1 MPSDTSEV
9 DAAVV
14 TRLLTDA
21 TLAAL
26 MPDGVYWDVPPI
38 NKRRFVVVSQSTH
51 EDWYQ
56 FGGEAFERISYLI
69 KAVEDQSAGANV
81 KAAAQRIHV
90 LLQDATFTIPGYTL
104 MKCQRSERIRVTEAD
119 EQNTEIRWQQRGGYY
134 EIWCSPS

>member
-1 MPSDTSEV
+1 MLSDVSEV
-9 DAAVV
+9 DAAIV
-14 TRLLTDA
+14 TRLLTDP

-56 FGGEAFERISYLI
+56 FGGSAYERITYLI

-81 KAAAQRIHV
+81 KAAAARIHV
-90 LLQDATFTIPGYTL
+90 LLQDVTFTIPGYTL
-104 MKCQRSERIRVTEAD
+104 MKCQRAERIRVTEAD
-119 EQNTEIRWQQRGGYY
+119 EQNSELRWQQRGGFY
-134 EIWCSPS
+134 EVWVSP

>member
-1 MPSDTSEV
+1 MPSDVSEV

-21 TLAAL
+21 TLTTL

-38 NKRRFVVVSQSTH
+38 NKRRFVVVSLEVH
-51 EDWYQ
+51 EDAYQ
-56 FGGEAFERISYLI
+56 FGGSAYERMTYLI
-69 KAVEDQSAGANV
+69 KAVEDQAAGANV

-90 LLQDATFTIPGYTL
+90 LLQDATFTIPGYSL

-119 EQNTEIRWQQRGGYY
+119 EQNSERRWQQRGGLY
-134 EIWCSPS
+134 ELWVSP